1 MDATSIP
8 DIESLSDAEAQRAV
22 LLVYDRLPDD
32 LWTDGKKP
40 SLSSFEALA
49 DNLVEL
55 HHEDA
60 ACPELVRALLAAG
73 NEDVKAAVA
82 RKVLH
87 AFSEDPALES
97 LVADAV
103 SRATR
108 PDMMELPL
116 IVGAC
121 ILGLSLCPRYESKGP
136 AGARRVSLRF
146 DPTGNAALLVDKL
159 TALVRAL
166 RGTDAGAT
174 REP

>member
-87 AFSEDPALES
+87 AW
-97 LVADAV
+97 
-103 SRATR
+103 SRTR
-108 PDMMELPL
+108 
-116 IVGAC
+116 
-121 ILGLSLCPRYESKGP
+121 
-136 AGARRVSLRF
+136 
-146 DPTGNAALLVDKL
+146 
-159 TALVRAL
+159 
-166 RGTDAGAT
+166 
-174 REP
+174 